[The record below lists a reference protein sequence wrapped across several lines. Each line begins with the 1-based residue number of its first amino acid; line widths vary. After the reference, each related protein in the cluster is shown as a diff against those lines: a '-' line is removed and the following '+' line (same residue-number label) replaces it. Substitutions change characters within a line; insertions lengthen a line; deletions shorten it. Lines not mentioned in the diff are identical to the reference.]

1 METTVKFESTED
13 FVDFVDHAS
22 MMDVLSSARTGWTEG
37 AIAVHDLLQSLSLY
51 IDPEKFWKEF
61 NPSLSGLF
69 FDIGL
74 VCAGHPECWLEPQDA
89 QNRGSYVSTDPD
101 EERRII
107 NIGYNVTT
115 PYNFSK
121 TSIIERGAITAILA
135 FLLEQSG
142 RAVSITQYCSITK
155 NNHNFYGSLVVKPA
169 NKQLDMDLLSFWLV
183 SPDSFRKCWMRVL
196 EGQPNAR
203 KLGLDNGMY
212 GTPEPSY
219 GNELSDVF
227 VRGIR
232 NKTDLWTRQ
241 NSVDW
246 VCDSLDKL
254 QIRYVR

>member
-1 METTVKFESTED
+1 METITKFESTED

-89 QNRGSYVSTDPD
+89 QNKGSYVSTDPD

-135 FLLEQSG
+135 YLLEQSG
-142 RAVSITQYCSITK
+142 RAVSITQYCSIAK
-155 NNHNFYGSLVVKPA
+155 NNHKFYGSLIVKPA
-169 NKQLDMDLLSFWLV
+169 DKQLDMDLLSFWLV

-196 EGQPNAR
+196 EGQPNAK

-219 GNELSDVF
+219 GCELSDVF
-227 VRGIR
+227 VKGVR

-246 VCDSLDKL
+246 VCASLEKL
-254 QIRYVR
+254 GIRYLC

>member
-135 FLLEQSG
+135 YLLEQSG

-196 EGQPNAR
+196 EGQPNAG

-219 GNELSDVF
+219 GSELSDVF

-232 NKTDLWTRQ
+232 NKTDLWARQ
-241 NSVDW
+241 HSVDW
-246 VCDSLDKL
+246 VCASLEKL
-254 QIRYVR
+254 QIRYLV

>member
-22 MMDVLSSARTGWTEG
+22 MMDVLGSARTGWTEG

-142 RAVSITQYCSITK
+142 RAVSITQYCSITR

-169 NKQLDMDLLSFWLV
+169 DKQLDMDLLSFWLV

-219 GNELSDVF
+219 GSELSDVF

-241 NSVDW
+241 HSVNW
-246 VCDSLDKL
+246 VCASLEKL
-254 QIRYVR
+254 QIRYLV

>member
-155 NNHNFYGSLVVKPA
+155 NNHNFYGSLIVKPA
-169 NKQLDMDLLSFWLV
+169 DKQLDMDLLSFWLV

-219 GNELSDVF
+219 GSDLSDVF

-241 NSVDW
+241 HSVDW
-246 VCDSLDKL
+246 VCASLEKL
-254 QIRYVR
+254 QIRYLV